1 MSVTEEKKKI
11 KANGTTNDP
20 VADFLTRV
28 RNAQLVNKQTVA
40 IPFSKL
46 KLELANLL
54 VKEGYLRSAK
64 TINEDNVAIKS
75 IELELKYQD
84 GTPAIKGLRKYSK
97 PGLRKYTKAQ
107 YAPRVLNG
115 LGVAVLS
122 TSQGLKTDRQA
133 RKEKIGGEI
142 LCQIW

>member
-1 MSVTEEKKKI
+1 MVTEEKKI
-11 KANGTTNDP
+11 KTNGTSNDP

-28 RNAQLVNKQTVA
+28 RNAQLVNKPTVN

-46 KLELANLL
+46 KFELANLL
-54 VKEGYLRSAK
+54 VKEGYFKSAA
-64 TINEDNVAIKS
+64 IVNEDRVSTKA

-84 GTPAIKGLRKYSK
+84 GTPAIKGLRKFSK